1 MERDLS
7 NENIIHV
14 KKDGIEYL
22 QFRKLLEFEDLVNCF
37 TLKTGNLNFR
47 RKTSEELALQSIQK
61 ICNVLDVNPNTIVR
75 PNQKHTD
82 CVEKVDSASEDL
94 GMREIDGLITNK
106 KDINLL
112 LTFADC
118 TPIILYDPVNKAIGN
133 IHSGWRGTVQKIGK
147 KATLKMMKEYGSK
160 PEDIIACFGPAIG
173 QCHFEVEE
181 EVKNIFENEFGKFTK
196 KYEIIKKQSILKD
209 GVQKYNINT
218 NLINRLELEELGLL
232 PKNIIESGI
241 CTVCNSDLIHSYRA
255 NKEKF
260 GLNATIIGRQER
272 KEI

>member
-1 MERDLS
+1 M
-7 NENIIHV
+7 IHV

-94 GMREIDGLITNK
+94 GTREIDGLITNK

-118 TPIILYDPVNKAIGN
+118 NQLFYMIL
-133 IHSGWRGTVQKIGK
+133 
-147 KATLKMMKEYGSK
+147 
-160 PEDIIACFGPAIG
+160 
-173 QCHFEVEE
+173 
-181 EVKNIFENEFGKFTK
+181 
-196 KYEIIKKQSILKD
+196 
-209 GVQKYNINT
+209 
-218 NLINRLELEELGLL
+218 
-232 PKNIIESGI
+232 
-241 CTVCNSDLIHSYRA
+241 
-255 NKEKF
+255 
-260 GLNATIIGRQER
+260 
-272 KEI
+272 

>member
-7 NENIIHV
+7 NENMIHV

-94 GMREIDGLITNK
+94 GTREIDGLITNK

-118 TPIILYDPVNKAIGN
+118 TPSSIVFTLYFFMFK
-133 IHSGWRGTVQKIGK
+133 T
-147 KATLKMMKEYGSK
+147 
-160 PEDIIACFGPAIG
+160 F
-173 QCHFEVEE
+173 F
-181 EVKNIFENEFGKFTK
+181 
-196 KYEIIKKQSILKD
+196 KQSSCLLRIVIITYKLYYHLSSWTHNFSHCILIFVDTSTTHTIKILN
-209 GVQKYNINT
+209 KTI
-218 NLINRLELEELGLL
+218 
-232 PKNIIESGI
+232 KN
-241 CTVCNSDLIHSYRA
+241 
-255 NKEKF
+255 
-260 GLNATIIGRQER
+260 
-272 KEI
+272 

>member
-1 MERDLS
+1 MRNKKPFRLLEKSEGDKSISPEFLSIMEKVCLFLPMS
-7 NENIIHV
+7 IPTKIMIIH
-14 KKDGIEYL
+14 
-22 QFRKLLEFEDLVNCF
+22 FF
-37 TLKTGNLNFR
+37 
-47 RKTSEELALQSIQK
+47 QK

-94 GMREIDGLITNK
+94 GTREIDGLITNK

-181 EVKNIFENEFGKFTK
+181 EVKNIFEM
-196 KYEIIKKQSILKD
+196 
-209 GVQKYNINT
+209 
-218 NLINRLELEELGLL
+218 NLVNLQRNM
-232 PKNIIESGI
+232 K
-241 CTVCNSDLIHSYRA
+241 
-255 NKEKF
+255 
-260 GLNATIIGRQER
+260 
-272 KEI
+272 